1 MKLYTREAGTGQPM
15 VLLHGNGEN
24 GSYFSRQI
32 EFFSKKYHVIA
43 IDTRGHGKTP
53 RGTGPFKLG
62 RFADDLEEFL
72 RRRRLRKIILLGFS
86 DGANIAM
93 VFALRYPG
101 YIDRMILNGGNLN
114 PFGMKLS
121 VLLGVAA
128 EYAKAEAGLMERRLL
143 GKPRSDILH
152 KRELLG
158 LMLWEPGIF
167 PRQLR
172 RLKMPVLVVAGS
184 DDMIRQRH
192 TEKIARCLPAGRL
205 LILKG
210 THFVA
215 AEAPDVFNRGVDTF
229 LRATQGSELDQMKR
243 LWQNR
248 TCHRNGNLR
257 NFAVLIP
264 LVFRKGEYHV
274 LFEVRARELRNQPGE
289 ICFPGGAVEHGESR
303 FAAAVRET
311 VEELKIK
318 RSQIEVIAPMD
329 ELITPAGM
337 VITPFLGV
345 IRGYRGTFS
354 PDEVDRVF
362 TVPLRWFAENEP
374 ESYQTE
380 VLTNPGDDFPYDR
393 IPGGRDYQWRRGKYE
408 VLFYRFGSNFIW
420 GMTAKMM
427 RQTAAL
433 YRQDILG
440 QSGRK
445 ETGGRVSNEK
455 N

>member
-1 MKLYTREAGTGQPM
+1 
-15 VLLHGNGEN
+15 
-24 GSYFSRQI
+24 
-32 EFFSKKYHVIA
+32 
-43 IDTRGHGKTP
+43 
-53 RGTGPFKLG
+53 
-62 RFADDLEEFL
+62 
-72 RRRRLRKIILLGFS
+72 
-86 DGANIAM
+86 
-93 VFALRYPG
+93 
-101 YIDRMILNGGNLN
+101 
-114 PFGMKLS
+114 
-121 VLLGVAA
+121 
-128 EYAKAEAGLMERRLL
+128 
-143 GKPRSDILH
+143 
-152 KRELLG
+152 
-158 LMLWEPGIF
+158 
-167 PRQLR
+167 
-172 RLKMPVLVVAGS
+172 
-184 DDMIRQRH
+184 
-192 TEKIARCLPAGRL
+192 
-205 LILKG
+205 
-210 THFVA
+210 
-215 AEAPDVFNRGVDTF
+215 
-229 LRATQGSELDQMKR
+229 
-243 LWQNR
+243 
-248 TCHRNGNLR
+248 
-257 NFAVLIP
+257 
-264 LVFRKGEYHV
+264 
-274 LFEVRARELRNQPGE
+274 
-289 ICFPGGAVEHGESR
+289 
-303 FAAAVRET
+303 
-311 VEELKIK
+311 
-318 RSQIEVIAPMD
+318 MD